1 MSQARAAGGDIFFG
15 LGKEKKRRQSSQCII
30 CHVLMTC
37 MENKRR
43 CRRSSLIAALFHDG
57 LIRMNLW
64 HFRRPQN
71 SPTDFWASASSLCF
85 DWNQHLLVLV
95 LFLLDCLTVQDCESL
110 LGRRGCFSWVHF
122 TLKEHLKVSK
132 HTPPF
137 NSLFFFHP
145 RLLSGIALHNWLS
158 RNILQVQNK
167 NPAHAAIF
175 SQFPDKTDASFDIY
189 NWKET
194 KKTNQQVSL
203 DGAKNLWGAGWEVKM
218 GYLCPLWHHT
228 GLLGQT
234 SVLF

>member
-1 MSQARAAGGDIFFG
+1 MVNSAATTPSSFSSVLVLLILCCRVVTLRLQISGFPSVLCVVWVKQEQRGGDIFFG
-15 LGKEKKRRQSSQCII
+15 LGKEKKWRQSSQCII

-57 LIRMNLW
+57 LIWMNLW

-122 TLKEHLKVSK
+122 TLKDHLKVSK

-137 NSLFFFHP
+137 NSLFFFIQ
-145 RLLSGIALHNWLS
+145 G
-158 RNILQVQNK
+158 
-167 NPAHAAIF
+167 F
-175 SQFPDKTDASFDIY
+175 
-189 NWKET
+189 
-194 KKTNQQVSL
+194 
-203 DGAKNLWGAGWEVKM
+203 
-218 GYLCPLWHHT
+218 
-228 GLLGQT
+228 
-234 SVLF
+234 